1 MKANTFFA
9 LMTGLAAGAV
19 LGVLFA
25 PESGEKSREKLKKAV
40 GTKIAISSKGD
51 GSGKLE
57 IDFYSHDDLDRITS
71 LLTAK

>member
-1 MKANTFFA
+1 MKAHTFFA

-40 GTKIAISSKGD
+40 KSRLDELEESINAEDENEEEPHEGD
-51 GSGKLE
+51 E
-57 IDFYSHDDLDRITS
+57 
-71 LLTAK
+71 

>member
-25 PESGEKSREKLKKAV
+25 PESGEKSRGKLKKAV
-40 GTKIAISSKGD
+40 KSRW
-51 GSGKLE
+51 
-57 IDFYSHDDLDRITS
+57 DDWEEACEKEEENEENQEKQESD
-71 LLTAK
+71 AE

>member
-1 MKANTFFA
+1 NTFFA

-40 GTKIAISSKGD
+40 KSRLDDWEEACQKEEENEECEENQEND
-51 GSGKLE
+51 GE
-57 IDFYSHDDLDRITS
+57 
-71 LLTAK
+71 

>member
-25 PESGEKSREKLKKAV
+25 PESGEKSRKKLKKAV
-40 GTKIAISSKGD
+40 KSRLD
-51 GSGKLE
+51 ELE
-57 IDFYSHDDLDRITS
+57 EYIQEEMENNDDV
-71 LLTAK
+71 AKEDE

>member
-1 MKANTFFA
+1 MKAHTFFA

-40 GTKIAISSKGD
+40 KSR
-51 GSGKLE
+51 L
-57 IDFYSHDDLDRITS
+57 DDWEEACQKEEENQESEENEEND
-71 LLTAK
+71 AE

>member
-1 MKANTFFA
+1 MKAHTFFA

-40 GTKIAISSKGD
+40 KSRLDDWEEACQKEEENQECEENQEND
-51 GSGKLE
+51 GE
-57 IDFYSHDDLDRITS
+57 
-71 LLTAK
+71 

>member
-40 GTKIAISSKGD
+40 KNR
-51 GSGKLE
+51 L
-57 IDFYSHDDLDRITS
+57 DDWEEACEKEEENQEKQEKQESD
-71 LLTAK
+71 AE

>member
-40 GTKIAISSKGD
+40 KSRLDDWEEACQKEEENEECEENQEND
-51 GSGKLE
+51 GE
-57 IDFYSHDDLDRITS
+57 
-71 LLTAK
+71 